1 MTKHSIYI
9 LAFTVLTLSTQNV
22 IAQTETGGAN
32 FTGTL
37 IDADSSKPVKDGYV
51 SLARG
56 DSLIGFAT
64 SGKNGRFGISG
75 LPSGKYAV
83 SVNALFFK
91 DFTDTLTISGKAKDV
106 TYALNREVK
115 SITLQDV
122 TVTADRSHIIGRTAN
137 GQRFYLSEKAKKLH
151 NPFQA
156 LQEIPLLIS
165 DPSSSS
171 VKTLDG
177 KTPLILIDGNRVNS
191 GIAPI
196 NPADIESIEVI
207 NTVSARYLQE
217 GIGGIVNIKLK
228 RKSAPYVWLEAAT
241 RHDLPADHGFGV
253 FYFEIGNRKYSLY
266 GRTVYDYTYHDDTEA
281 DVARQNTTYTQNF
294 TQAARTDKHS
304 RPGELLFKWSL
315 TPKDYFAAHGYA
327 DISRDKTHGEGK
339 GLFTQAE
346 DEAYAFSTGGNDKSL
361 IATTSLCCK
370 HSFSSGN
377 NLEVRLAYNF
387 NRDNYSE
394 TRTEQYGGNTTGRET
409 LFKSR
414 RHSGSL
420 MIDYARDFKNGTSI
434 AFGSHTSLKRDN
446 IANRAALPSPAFVHE
461 ELNQYV
467 YGDIGGKTRNVYYML
482 SAGVEGIW
490 LKAGNAG
497 NHYFR
502 PRGSLSVTWTPDG
515 HNSLQLSYTLTNDAP
530 AVANLNPYNISTD
543 SLVVETGNP
552 YLMPQTMHYA
562 GLAYTFN
569 TGGLYLT
576 PSVYYKRI
584 TDMIEQYGFTEN
596 GVYTNTYANLWH
608 FSQAMAGA
616 SASYRFTWGRVYAG
630 GGWYANRFKGRK
642 PRNMAYASLGFNARA
657 GKFSFYGTVDYNS
670 MDAGANSC
678 TRYYRPSTAE
688 IQANYNFT
696 PDFYIALCLQHFT
709 GRLDTKTVTKD
720 GSFRQATL
728 TRHTDRCLRP
738 WILVRYTFHKN
749 DNKKIKLGKV
759 LRSLEDG
766 ISIQRK

>member
-1 MTKHSIYI
+1 MPPLFFMS
-9 LAFTVLTLSTQNV
+9 A
-22 IAQTETGGAN
+22 
-32 FTGTL
+32 
-37 IDADSSKPVKDGYV
+37 
-51 SLARG
+51 
-56 DSLIGFAT
+56 
-64 SGKNGRFGISG
+64 SGKSYF
-75 LPSGKYAV
+75 
-83 SVNALFFK
+83 
-91 DFTDTLTISGKAKDV
+91 
-106 TYALNREVK
+106 
-115 SITLQDV
+115 
-122 TVTADRSHIIGRTAN
+122 
-137 GQRFYLSEKAKKLH
+137 
-151 NPFQA
+151 
-156 LQEIPLLIS
+156 LIS
-165 DPSSSS
+165 
-171 VKTLDG
+171 
-177 KTPLILIDGNRVNS
+177 
-191 GIAPI
+191 
-196 NPADIESIEVI
+196 
-207 NTVSARYLQE
+207 
-217 GIGGIVNIKLK
+217 
-228 RKSAPYVWLEAAT
+228 
-241 RHDLPADHGFGV
+241 
-253 FYFEIGNRKYSLY
+253 YFLFL
-266 GRTVYDYTYHDDTEA
+266 TC
-281 DVARQNTTYTQNF
+281 
-294 TQAARTDKHS
+294 QAARTDKHS

-327 DISRDKTHGEGK
+327 DISRDKTHDEGK

-434 AFGSHTSLKRDN
+434 AFGSHTPLKRDN

-482 SAGVEGIW
+482 SAGAEGIW

-502 PRGSLSVTWTPDG
+502 PRGSLSATWTPDG

-552 YLMPQTMHYA
+552 YLMPQTMHYV

-596 GVYTNTYANLWH
+596 GVYTNTYANLGH

-630 GGWYANRFKGRK
+630 GGWYANRFEGRK

-738 WILVRYTFHKN
+738 WILVRYTFRKN

>member
-1 MTKHSIYI
+1 M
-9 LAFTVLTLSTQNV
+9 TLSTQNV
-22 IAQTETGGAN
+22 IAQTETGGTN
-32 FTGTL
+32 LTGTL

-51 SLARG
+51 SLTRG

-64 SGKNGRFGISG
+64 SGKNGSFGISG
-75 LPSGKYAV
+75 LPSGKYDV

-115 SITLQDV
+115 NITLQDV
-122 TVTADRSHIIGRTAN
+122 TVTADRSHIIRRTAN
-137 GQRFYLSEKAKKLH
+137 GQKFYLSEKAKKLH

-327 DISRDKTHGEGK
+327 DISRDKTHDEGK

-346 DEAYAFSTGGNDKSL
+346 DEAYRFPA
-361 IATTSLCCK
+361 ATTLRCAW
-370 HSFSSGN
+370 
-377 NLEVRLAYNF
+377 L
-387 NRDNYSE
+387 
-394 TRTEQYGGNTTGRET
+394 TTST
-409 LFKSR
+409 AT
-414 RHSGSL
+414 
-420 MIDYARDFKNGTSI
+420 II
-434 AFGSHTSLKRDN
+434 LKRAPN
-446 IANRAALPSPAFVHE
+446 NTAATRQAGKRCSRAAA
-461 ELNQYV
+461 
-467 YGDIGGKTRNVYYML
+467 TRVL
-482 SAGVEGIW
+482 S
-490 LKAGNAG
+490 
-497 NHYFR
+497 
-502 PRGSLSVTWTPDG
+502 
-515 HNSLQLSYTLTNDAP
+515 
-530 AVANLNPYNISTD
+530 
-543 SLVVETGNP
+543 
-552 YLMPQTMHYA
+552 
-562 GLAYTFN
+562 
-569 TGGLYLT
+569 
-576 PSVYYKRI
+576 
-584 TDMIEQYGFTEN
+584 
-596 GVYTNTYANLWH
+596 
-608 FSQAMAGA
+608 
-616 SASYRFTWGRVYAG
+616 
-630 GGWYANRFKGRK
+630 
-642 PRNMAYASLGFNARA
+642 
-657 GKFSFYGTVDYNS
+657 
-670 MDAGANSC
+670 
-678 TRYYRPSTAE
+678 
-688 IQANYNFT
+688 
-696 PDFYIALCLQHFT
+696 
-709 GRLDTKTVTKD
+709 
-720 GSFRQATL
+720 
-728 TRHTDRCLRP
+728 
-738 WILVRYTFHKN
+738 
-749 DNKKIKLGKV
+749 
-759 LRSLEDG
+759 
-766 ISIQRK
+766 